1 MHFSQI
7 RLRASPKRGLT
18 LSGKAQKPMKSIC
31 LQRVRPLIGEALSA
45 FAPRSGLSSIDL
57 ILAVMLMGLA
67 AALTAPKL
75 SSNYQRHQLRA
86 VIASIAADITYL
98 RRQAAITGR
107 EVSMEYDR
115 STNMIRSSDAVD
127 PERPGSTFTDPLGI
141 LAHGIKIEPI
151 DFPGG
156 AIRFAPRGE
165 TWFGQKPLSS
175 WGFNVS
181 LGRLSGRVLVTPDDI
196 LQEVD

>member
-1 MHFSQI
+1 MLLLPY
-7 RLRASPKRGLT
+7 RLGIHPR
-18 LSGKAQKPMKSIC
+18 
-31 LQRVRPLIGEALSA
+31 
-45 FAPRSGLSSIDL
+45 RSGLSSIDL
-57 ILAVMLMGLA
+57 ILAVMLIGLS

-86 VIASIAADITYL
+86 VIASIASDITYL

-107 EVSMEYDR
+107 EVAMDFDQ
-115 STNMIRSSDAVD
+115 STNVILSTDVVD
-127 PERPGSTFTDPLGI
+127 PVKLGSTFADPLGV

-151 DFPGG
+151 DYPGG
-156 AIRFAPRGE
+156 TILFGPRGE
-165 TWFGQKPLSS
+165 TWYGQKPLSS
-175 WGFNVS
+175 WGFKVS